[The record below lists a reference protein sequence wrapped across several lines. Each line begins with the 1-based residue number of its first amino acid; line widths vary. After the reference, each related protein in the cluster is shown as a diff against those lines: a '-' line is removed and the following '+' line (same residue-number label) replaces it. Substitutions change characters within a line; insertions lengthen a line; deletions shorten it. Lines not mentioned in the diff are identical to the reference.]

1 MNKTS
6 TINGGTLGKTHVM
19 TKIAVLSVFSYVLML
34 LELPL
39 FFFPEFLK
47 IDLSDLPALI
57 GALSL
62 GPMAGVLIELIKNLL
77 NLITKSSTGGVGELA
92 NFLIGISLIVPA
104 SMVYKNNRNRKGAL
118 MGMAAGTLTMAIVG
132 ALANYFILIPFY
144 SNFMPINAI
153 IDMSRAANKY
163 VVDLKSLILYAVV
176 PFNLI
181 KGTLVSA
188 VTLVIYKKISPILK
202 IK

>member
-1 MNKTS
+1 MNKMS

-19 TKIAVLSVFSYVLML
+19 ARIAVLSVFSYVLML

-62 GPMAGVLIELIKNLL
+62 GPMAGILIELIKNLL
-77 NLITKSSTGGVGELA
+77 NLITKSSTGGIGELA

-104 SMVYKNNRNRKGAL
+104 SMVYKNNRSRKGAL
-118 MGMAAGTLTMAIVG
+118 MGMALGTLAMAIVG
-132 ALANYFILIPFY
+132 GLANYYVLIPFY
-144 SNFMPINAI
+144 SNFMPIEAI
-153 IDMSRAANKY
+153 IDMSKATNKY
-163 VVDLKSLILYAVV
+163 IVDLKSLILYGVV

-181 KGTLVSA
+181 KGTVVSA

-202 IK
+202 IR